1 MGQAPSCNQVGG
13 NIDTLTNAQ
22 IRDNI
27 ENLFRSPNT
36 NTVKIENTDNGYATS
51 VVEVDTIAPLKG
63 GNKSRVSVMP
73 KRQRFKTVP
82 IKMRGGTHENL
93 DEDDLKALKKVL
105 YHNAEPEQSDT
116 ELKSETVQPAEQT
129 YVDSATSELRS
140 DEELVADENEP
151 QPPHPQI
158 ADDLLKQV
166 PEQAS
171 EQAPEKVSE
180 QVPEQV
186 PEPVVETVQPEIFQS
201 NLVGGT
207 QSEYSIDKEIS
218 MIRSFISNTIK
229 QRGGEPTVV
238 DDDNDILSEEGL
250 ATIRESLAKNGVQ
263 IGGNV
268 DEELKIF
275 KDNIL
280 NSAQAFALSAT
291 SSEQSSLLTN
301 LKGGLSKSAQALAL
315 SATSSEQPNLLVN
328 FKGGAKPAE
337 KKNKKEDDD
346 DNEDEDD
353 EETEENE
360 DENEDENDEDEE
372 EDEDDYDEEDGM
384 SGGDHSKDSSSSSD
398 SDSSKSDSSS
408 SSNSSSSSSSDSSVT
423 NSAVAVM
430 HNAINKNMDR
440 KNNKSKY
447 LQENGYKVTT
457 NSDRDYKINNRPMY
471 SSQSSDVYSN
481 IGGSDYLNSMRNRDR
496 TF

>member
-186 PEPVVETVQPEIFQS
+186 LEKAPEQVPEPVVESVQPDVFQS

-301 LKGGLSKSAQALAL
+301 LKGG
-315 SATSSEQPNLLVN
+315 
-328 FKGGAKPAE
+328 AKPAE
-337 KKNKKEDDD
+337 KKNKKEDEDDD

-353 EETEENE
+353 EETEE
-360 DENEDENDEDEE
+360 DEDEDEE

-496 TF
+496 SF